1 MTGQRIIII
10 GGVAGGM
17 SAATRLRRL
26 MEDADIL
33 VLERSGHVS
42 FANCGLPYYL
52 GGVIEQR
59 ESLLLQ
65 TPASLGSRFGID
77 VRVDHE
83 VTAIDRVAKTVS
95 VRELHSGEQSVE
107 RYNVL
112 VLSPGAT
119 PVRPPI
125 PGGERM
131 LTLRDIEDV
140 DAAMSALSAAPRTA
154 LVIGAGFIG
163 LEMVENLVHRGLEVT
178 LVELGDQVLPPL
190 DPEMASPVAERLLQA
205 GVDLRLGTQVTE
217 LGSGTATLS
226 DGSVVPA
233 EFVIASIGVR
243 PETSLAV
250 AAGIE
255 LGERGGIRVD
265 DQLRTNDP
273 SIYAIGDAV
282 EKTDAISG
290 EQRLIALAG
299 LANRHGRLVAD
310 AIAGKRIRV
319 RAAAGAAVVGLMG
332 LTIAATGW
340 NEKLLR
346 AKGREIRVIHTH
358 PASHTGYYPGAQSMS
373 LKLVIDANTDEIL
386 GAQGVGGDGVDKR
399 IDVISTAMAGGITA
413 SGLSDLELA
422 YAPQFSS
429 AKDPVNMLGYVALN
443 AARGAHALRA
453 VARARAGTGRRRRP
467 HRRAD
472 GARVRRGGDPRLDQH
487 RARRHPRA
495 DRRDPSTAADRSL
508 QGRPARPHRGPPAR
522 AAGPR
527 SGQPGR
533 GIPHLERGPSLPRP
547 GAAHTLVGIQEYGR
561 GIMEHGGRARKRRND
576 GSRPD

>member
-26 MEDADIL
+26 IEDADIV
-33 VLERSGHVS
+33 VLERGGHVS

-52 GGVIEQR
+52 GGVIGDR
-59 ESLLLQ
+59 NDLLLQ
-65 TPASLGSRFGID
+65 SPASLGARFALD
-77 VRVDHE
+77 VRVHTE
-83 VTAIDRVAKTVS
+83 VTGIDRVAKTVH
-95 VRELHSGEQSVE
+95 VRNLITGIDSVE
-107 RYNVL
+107 PYDAL

-140 DAAMSALSAAPRTA
+140 DAAMAQLESAPQSA

-163 LEMVENLVHRGLEVT
+163 LEMVENLVHRGLDVT

-190 DPEMASPVAERLLQA
+190 DIEMAGPVAERLRET
-205 GVDLRLGTQVTE
+205 GVDVRLGTQVTE
-217 LGSGTATLS
+217 LGSDSAVLS
-226 DGSVVPA
+226 DGSVVGA
-233 EFVIASIGVR
+233 DFVIASIGVR

-250 AAGIE
+250 GAGLE

-265 DQLRTNDP
+265 DQLRTSDP

-290 EQRLIALAG
+290 EQRLVALAG

-310 AIAGKRIRV
+310 AISGKTITV
-319 RAAAGAAVVGLMG
+319 RDALGTAVVGMMG

-346 AKGREIRVIHTH
+346 SRGREIRVFHTH
-358 PASHTGYYPGAQSMS
+358 PASHAGYYPGAETMS
-373 LKLVIDANTDEIL
+373 LKLIADAATDEIL

-399 IDVISTAMAGGITA
+399 IDIVATAMAGGITA
-413 SGLSDLELA
+413 SELADLELA

-443 AARGAHALRA
+443 ALDGLTGSIQWHELEAAIDAGATLVDVRTPAEY
-453 VARARAGTGRRRRP
+453 
-467 HRRAD
+467 AD
-472 GARVRRGGDPRLDQH
+472 GAIPGSTNVPLDDLRERFGELPAGRLIVHCKVGQRGHTAVRLLAQLGRDAVNLDGGYLTWSAGTS
-487 RARRHPRA
+487 ARSDTRK
-495 DRRDPSTAADRSL
+495 
-508 QGRPARPHRGPPAR
+508 PAFA
-522 AAGPR
+522 
-527 SGQPGR
+527 
-533 GIPHLERGPSLPRP
+533 
-547 GAAHTLVGIQEYGR
+547 
-561 GIMEHGGRARKRRND
+561 
-576 GSRPD
+576 

>member
-1 MTGQRIIII
+1 MTAQRIIII

-26 MEDADIL
+26 REDADIV
-33 VLERSGHVS
+33 VLERGGHVS

-52 GGVIEQR
+52 GGVIGER
-59 ESLLLQ
+59 NNLLLQ
-65 TPASLGSRFGID
+65 TPASLGARFALD
-77 VRVDHE
+77 VRVHTE
-83 VTAIDRVAKTVS
+83 VTGIDRAAKTVH
-95 VRELHSGEQSVE
+95 VRNLITGVDSVE
-107 RYNVL
+107 PYDAL

-140 DAAMSALSAAPRTA
+140 DAAMAQLESAPQSA

-163 LEMVENLVHRGLEVT
+163 LEMVENLVHRGLDVT

-190 DPEMASPVAERLLQA
+190 DIEMAGPVAERLREA
-205 GVDLRLGTQVTE
+205 GVDVRLGTQVTE
-217 LGSGTATLS
+217 LGSDSAVLS
-226 DGSVVPA
+226 DGSVVGA
-233 EFVIASIGVR
+233 DFVIASIGVR

-250 AAGIE
+250 GAGLE

-265 DQLRTNDP
+265 DQLRTSDP

-290 EQRLIALAG
+290 EQRLVALAG

-310 AIAGKRIRV
+310 AISGKTITV
-319 RAAAGAAVVGLMG
+319 RDALGTAVVGMMG

-346 AKGREIRVIHTH
+346 SRGREIRVFHTH
-358 PASHTGYYPGAQSMS
+358 PASHAGYYPGAETMS
-373 LKLVIDANTDEIL
+373 LKLIADAATDEIL

-399 IDVISTAMAGGITA
+399 IDIIATAMAGGITA
-413 SGLSDLELA
+413 SELADLELA

-443 AARGAHALRA
+443 ALDGLTGSIQWHELEAAIDAGATLVDVRTPAEY
-453 VARARAGTGRRRRP
+453 
-467 HRRAD
+467 AD
-472 GARVRRGGDPRLDQH
+472 GAIPGSINVPLDDLRERFGELPAGRLIVHCKVGQRGHTAVRLLAQLGRDAVNLDGGYLTWSAGTS
-487 RARRHPRA
+487 ARSDTRK
-495 DRRDPSTAADRSL
+495 
-508 QGRPARPHRGPPAR
+508 PAFA
-522 AAGPR
+522 
-527 SGQPGR
+527 
-533 GIPHLERGPSLPRP
+533 
-547 GAAHTLVGIQEYGR
+547 
-561 GIMEHGGRARKRRND
+561 
-576 GSRPD
+576 

>member
-26 MEDADIL
+26 IEDADIV
-33 VLERSGHVS
+33 VLERGGHVS

-52 GGVIEQR
+52 GGVIGDR
-59 ESLLLQ
+59 NDLLLQ
-65 TPASLGSRFGID
+65 SPASLGARFALD
-77 VRVDHE
+77 VRVHTE
-83 VTAIDRVAKTVS
+83 VTGIDRVAKTVH
-95 VRELHSGEQSVE
+95 VRNLITGIDSVE
-107 RYNVL
+107 PYDAL

-140 DAAMSALSAAPRTA
+140 DAAMAQLESAPQSA

-163 LEMVENLVHRGLEVT
+163 VEMVENLVHRGLDVT

-190 DPEMASPVAERLLQA
+190 DIEMAGPVAERLRET
-205 GVDLRLGTQVTE
+205 GVDVRLGTQVTE
-217 LGSGTATLS
+217 LGSDSAVLS
-226 DGSVVPA
+226 DGSVVGA
-233 EFVIASIGVR
+233 DFVIASIGVR

-250 AAGIE
+250 GAGLE

-265 DQLRTNDP
+265 DQLRTSDP

-290 EQRLIALAG
+290 EQRLVALAG

-310 AIAGKRIRV
+310 AISGKTITV
-319 RAAAGAAVVGLMG
+319 RDALGTAVVGMMG

-346 AKGREIRVIHTH
+346 SRGREIRVFHTH
-358 PASHTGYYPGAQSMS
+358 PASHAGYYPGAETMS
-373 LKLVIDANTDEIL
+373 LKLIADAATDEIL

-399 IDVISTAMAGGITA
+399 IDIIATAMAGGITA
-413 SGLSDLELA
+413 SELADLELA

-443 AARGAHALRA
+443 ALDGLTGSIQWHELEAAIDAGATLVDVRTP
-453 VARARAGTGRRRRP
+453 GEY
-467 HRRAD
+467 AD
-472 GARVRRGGDPRLDQH
+472 GAIPGSINVPLDDLRERFGELPAGRLIVHCKVGQRGHTAVRLLAQLGRDAVNLDGGYLTWSAGTS
-487 RARRHPRA
+487 ARSDTRK
-495 DRRDPSTAADRSL
+495 
-508 QGRPARPHRGPPAR
+508 PAFA
-522 AAGPR
+522 
-527 SGQPGR
+527 
-533 GIPHLERGPSLPRP
+533 
-547 GAAHTLVGIQEYGR
+547 
-561 GIMEHGGRARKRRND
+561 
-576 GSRPD
+576 

>member
-1 MTGQRIIII
+1 MTAQRIIII

-26 MEDADIL
+26 SEDADIV
-33 VLERSGHVS
+33 VLERGGHVS

-52 GGVIEQR
+52 GGVIGER
-59 ESLLLQ
+59 NNLLLQ
-65 TPASLGSRFGID
+65 TPASLGARFALD
-77 VRVDHE
+77 VRVHTE
-83 VTAIDRVAKTVS
+83 VTGIDRAAKTVH
-95 VRELHSGEQSVE
+95 VRNLITGVDSVE
-107 RYNVL
+107 PYDAL

-140 DAAMSALSAAPRTA
+140 DAAMAQLESAPQSA

-163 LEMVENLVHRGLEVT
+163 LEMVENLVHRGLDVT

-190 DPEMASPVAERLLQA
+190 DIEMAGPVAERLREA
-205 GVDLRLGTQVTE
+205 GVDVRLGTQVTE
-217 LGSGTATLS
+217 LGSDSAVLS
-226 DGSVVPA
+226 DGSVVGA
-233 EFVIASIGVR
+233 DFVIASIGVR

-250 AAGIE
+250 GAGLE

-265 DQLRTNDP
+265 DQLRTSDP

-290 EQRLIALAG
+290 EQRLVALAG

-310 AIAGKRIRV
+310 AISGKTITV
-319 RAAAGAAVVGLMG
+319 RDALGTAVVGMMG

-346 AKGREIRVIHTH
+346 SRGREIRVFHTH
-358 PASHTGYYPGAQSMS
+358 PASHAGYYPGAETMS
-373 LKLVIDANTDEIL
+373 LKLIADAATDEIL

-399 IDVISTAMAGGITA
+399 IDIIATAMAGGITA
-413 SGLSDLELA
+413 SELADLELA

-443 AARGAHALRA
+443 ALDGLTGSIQWHELEAAIDAGATLVDVRTPAEY
-453 VARARAGTGRRRRP
+453 
-467 HRRAD
+467 AD
-472 GARVRRGGDPRLDQH
+472 GAIPGSTNVPLDDLRERFGELPAGRLIVHCKVGQRGHTAVRLLAQLGRDAVNLDGGYLTWSAGTS
-487 RARRHPRA
+487 ARSDTRK
-495 DRRDPSTAADRSL
+495 
-508 QGRPARPHRGPPAR
+508 PAFA
-522 AAGPR
+522 
-527 SGQPGR
+527 
-533 GIPHLERGPSLPRP
+533 
-547 GAAHTLVGIQEYGR
+547 
-561 GIMEHGGRARKRRND
+561 
-576 GSRPD
+576 

>member
-26 MEDADIL
+26 IEDADIV
-33 VLERSGHVS
+33 VLERGGHVS

-52 GGVIEQR
+52 GGVIGDR
-59 ESLLLQ
+59 NDLLLQ
-65 TPASLGSRFGID
+65 SPASLGARFALD
-77 VRVDHE
+77 VRVHTE
-83 VTAIDRVAKTVS
+83 VTGIDRAAKTVH
-95 VRELHSGEQSVE
+95 VRNLITGIDSVE
-107 RYNVL
+107 PYDAL

-140 DAAMSALSAAPRTA
+140 DAAMAQLESAPQSA

-163 LEMVENLVHRGLEVT
+163 LEMVENLVHRGLDVT

-190 DPEMASPVAERLLQA
+190 DIEMAGPVAERLREA
-205 GVDLRLGTQVTE
+205 GVDVRLGTQVTE
-217 LGSGTATLS
+217 LGSDSAVLS
-226 DGSVVPA
+226 DGSVVGA
-233 EFVIASIGVR
+233 DFVIASIGVR

-250 AAGIE
+250 GAGLE

-265 DQLRTNDP
+265 DQLRTSDP

-290 EQRLIALAG
+290 EQRLVALAG

-310 AIAGKRIRV
+310 AISGKTITV
-319 RAAAGAAVVGLMG
+319 RDALGTAVVGMMG

-346 AKGREIRVIHTH
+346 SRGREIRVFHTH
-358 PASHTGYYPGAQSMS
+358 PASHAGYYPGAETMS
-373 LKLVIDANTDEIL
+373 LKLIADAATDEIL

-399 IDVISTAMAGGITA
+399 IDIIATAMAGGITA
-413 SGLSDLELA
+413 SELADLELA

-443 AARGAHALRA
+443 ALDGLTGSIQWHELEAAIDAGATLVDVRTPAEY
-453 VARARAGTGRRRRP
+453 
-467 HRRAD
+467 AD
-472 GARVRRGGDPRLDQH
+472 GAIPGSINVPLDDLRERFGELPAGRLIVHCKVGQRGHTAVRMLAQLGRDAVNLDGGYLTWSAGTS
-487 RARRHPRA
+487 ARSDTRK
-495 DRRDPSTAADRSL
+495 
-508 QGRPARPHRGPPAR
+508 PAFA
-522 AAGPR
+522 
-527 SGQPGR
+527 
-533 GIPHLERGPSLPRP
+533 
-547 GAAHTLVGIQEYGR
+547 
-561 GIMEHGGRARKRRND
+561 
-576 GSRPD
+576 

>member
-1 MTGQRIIII
+1 MTAQRIIII

-26 MEDADIL
+26 IEDADIV
-33 VLERSGHVS
+33 VLERGGHVS

-52 GGVIEQR
+52 GGVIGER
-59 ESLLLQ
+59 NNLLLQ
-65 TPASLGSRFGID
+65 TPASLGARFALD
-77 VRVDHE
+77 VRVHTE
-83 VTAIDRVAKTVS
+83 VTGIDRAAKTVH
-95 VRELHSGEQSVE
+95 VRNLITGVDSVE
-107 RYNVL
+107 PYDAL

-140 DAAMSALSAAPRTA
+140 DAAMAQLESAPQSA

-163 LEMVENLVHRGLEVT
+163 LEMVENLVHRGLDVT

-190 DPEMASPVAERLLQA
+190 DIEMAGPVAERLRET
-205 GVDLRLGTQVTE
+205 GVDVRLGTQVTE
-217 LGSGTATLS
+217 LGSDSAVLS
-226 DGSVVPA
+226 DGCVVGA
-233 EFVIASIGVR
+233 DFVIASIGVR

-250 AAGIE
+250 GAGLE

-265 DQLRTNDP
+265 DQLRTSDP

-290 EQRLIALAG
+290 EQRLVALAG

-310 AIAGKRIRV
+310 AISGKTITV
-319 RAAAGAAVVGLMG
+319 RDALGTAVVGMMG

-346 AKGREIRVIHTH
+346 SRGREIRVFHTH
-358 PASHTGYYPGAQSMS
+358 PASHAGYYPGAETMS
-373 LKLVIDANTDEIL
+373 LKLIADAATDEIL

-399 IDVISTAMAGGITA
+399 IDIIATAMAGGITA
-413 SGLSDLELA
+413 SELADLELA

-443 AARGAHALRA
+443 ALDGLTGSIQWHELEAAIDAGATLVDVRTPAEY
-453 VARARAGTGRRRRP
+453 
-467 HRRAD
+467 AD
-472 GARVRRGGDPRLDQH
+472 GAIPGSINVPLDDLRERFGELPAGRLIVHCKVGQRGHTAVRLLAQLGRDAVNLDGGYLTWSAGTS
-487 RARRHPRA
+487 ARSDTRK
-495 DRRDPSTAADRSL
+495 
-508 QGRPARPHRGPPAR
+508 PAFA
-522 AAGPR
+522 
-527 SGQPGR
+527 
-533 GIPHLERGPSLPRP
+533 
-547 GAAHTLVGIQEYGR
+547 
-561 GIMEHGGRARKRRND
+561 
-576 GSRPD
+576 

>member
-1 MTGQRIIII
+1 MSTQRIIII

-26 MEDADIL
+26 IEDAEIL
-33 VLERSGHVS
+33 VLERAGHVS

-52 GGVIEQR
+52 GGVIEER

-65 TPASLGSRFGID
+65 TPASLGSRFGLD
-77 VRVDHE
+77 VRVHRE
-83 VTAIDRVAKTVS
+83 VTAIDRDAKTVS
-95 VRELHSGEQSVE
+95 VRNVLTGEESVE
-107 RYNVL
+107 RYDSL

-140 DAAMSALSAAPRTA
+140 DRAMSELDSAPRTA

-163 LEMVENLVHRGLEVT
+163 LEVVENLVRRGLEVT

-190 DPEMASPVAERLLQA
+190 DPEMAGPVADRLRAA
-205 GVDLRLGTQVTE
+205 GVDVRLATQVSE
-217 LGSGTATLS
+217 IGSDAATLS
-226 DGSVVPA
+226 DGSTVPA
-233 EFVIASIGVR
+233 EFVLASIGVR

-250 AAGIE
+250 AAGLA

-265 DQLRTNDP
+265 SQLRTSDP

-290 EQRLIALAG
+290 EQRLVALAG

-310 AIAGKRIRV
+310 AISGKKIRV
-319 RAAAGAAVVGLMG
+319 RDAFGTAVVGLMG

-346 AKGREIRVIHTH
+346 ATGRDIRVIHTH
-358 PASHTGYYPGAQSMS
+358 PASHTGYYPGAASMS
-373 LKLVIDANTDEIL
+373 LKLVIDARTDEIL
-386 GAQGVGGDGVDKR
+386 GAQGIGGDGVDKR
-399 IDVISTAMAGGITA
+399 IDVISTAMAGGILA
-413 SGLSDLELA
+413 SELADLELA

-443 AARGAHALRA
+443 AADGLTRSIQWHELDAEMATGAVLVDVRTELEHAE
-453 VARARAGTGRRRRP
+453 
-467 HRRAD
+467 
-472 GARVRRGGDPRLDQH
+472 GAIPGSMNIPLDDI
-487 RARRHPRA
+487 RSRIAEIP
-495 DRRDPSTAADRSL
+495 DRRLIVHCKVGQRGHTAVRLLTQLGRDAVNLDGGYLTWNAGITARLAAEGRLVPELRLAD
-508 QGRPARPHRGPPAR
+508 
-522 AAGPR
+522 AA
-527 SGQPGR
+527 S
-533 GIPHLERGPSLPRP
+533 
-547 GAAHTLVGIQEYGR
+547 AA
-561 GIMEHGGRARKRRND
+561 
-576 GSRPD
+576 S